1 MTSWLERWQQ
11 RDDDELLYGD
21 QSDVTLEDLARM
33 LAEPR
38 MPDDEVSDD

>member
-21 QSDVTLEDLARM
+21 QSDVTLEDLARLM
-33 LAEPR
+33 AEPQI
-38 MPDDEVSDD
+38 PEHEVSHD